1 MHAMDIR
8 IFGGP
13 IKAGLLLE
21 GVFDIRRGEDGFLL
35 GHRVPD
41 RLAVGIQADGLFDGR
56 YTLYGFQVLPL
67 DPPVIAANEESWAVR
82 TAFDPEHPSPYIME
96 LCAGFGGMGIGSSFL
111 GGQTL
116 ISVDINELAIGHLRQ
131 ITNNKQVK
139 MDINA
144 QDAPFRIHQVTQGS
158 APTATMGFPCQPYSE
173 QGHRLGTLD
182 PRSKTLWGGLRVI
195 FMTQCQSAILECVP
209 RAGRHPEVQKA
220 IHSLA
225 SAMGWVVL
233 QSDLELA
240 HQWPSR
246 RRRWWAILMPASW
259 QTTGFSTWPS
269 HSPYLNVG
277 TIFGHFT
284 HWDDHDEM
292 DLRLNQTEINKFGDR
307 AYGNDKRKLEA
318 NDVAAALLHSYANG
332 TSPCPCHCR
341 LQAFSETS
349 LRSKGLRGY
358 YIQVEADEPPRFLHH
373 REAALLLGVPDDL
386 IYTHTPRENLCLLG
400 LIASPIQM
408 VYVYSTLLF
417 NCAHTTT
424 NQPVLHPLNAVRMYQ
439 TRLLQL
445 WQKQVP
451 RPISLIHHLS
461 NEQDDM
467 GPYGTAA
474 LLPLEARQLCHAER
488 INAEWGSKQSL
499 WEINHERQ
507 PSYIPTPL
515 HNQLRTDAL
524 YKTTSTAKKQ
534 RTSPPMEAILITL
547 THFQHTMTTAIYPG
561 QFIFEALRK
570 CRSR

>member
-1 MHAMDIR
+1 MHAMDTR

-13 IKAGLLLE
+13 IKAGLPLE

-41 RLAVGIQADGLFDGR
+41 RLAVGIQAAGLFDGR

-67 DPPVIAANEESWAVR
+67 DPPVIAANEESWAVQ

-144 QDAPFRIHQVTQGS
+144 KDAPFRMHQVTQGS

-195 FMTQCQSAILECVP
+195 FMTQCQSAFLECVP

-307 AYGNDKRKLEA
+307 AYGNDKRKLEE

-341 LQAFSETS
+341 LQAFLETS

-358 YIQVEADEPPRFLHH
+358 YIQVEEDEPPRFLHH
-373 REAALLLGVPDDL
+373 RPHLHPHAEGEPLPPGPHCFTHPDGVCLQHPALQLCPHHLQSTSPTPSQCGPHVPDPP
-386 IYTHTPRENLCLLG
+386 T
-400 LIASPIQM
+400 
-408 VYVYSTLLF
+408 STL
-417 NCAHTTT
+417 AKAGPSTH
-424 NQPVLHPLNAVRMYQ
+424 QPHP
-439 TRLLQL
+439 
-445 WQKQVP
+445 P
-451 RPISLIHHLS
+451 
-461 NEQDDM
+461 
-467 GPYGTAA
+467 
-474 LLPLEARQLCHAER
+474 PLE
-488 INAEWGSKQSL
+488 
-499 WEINHERQ
+499 
-507 PSYIPTPL
+507 
-515 HNQLRTDAL
+515 RT
-524 YKTTSTAKKQ
+524 
-534 RTSPPMEAILITL
+534 
-547 THFQHTMTTAIYPG
+547 G
-561 QFIFEALRK
+561 
-570 CRSR
+570 